1 MPTVLVV
8 DDEPRIVTLLAQFLA
23 GTSCTVVE
31 AADGETALNTLA
43 EVPVDVVVADMRMPR
58 PDCWDILEH
67 IDRAR
72 RPTQV
77 VVITGCGTSLLH
89 REAEARGASAVLE
102 KPCDGATLVRA
113 VNDAVGRAQ
122 AARRRAD
129 L

>member
-31 AADGETALNTLA
+31 AVDGESVLTTLA

-58 PDCWDILEH
+58 PDCWDILEE
-67 IDRAR
+67 INRAR

-77 VVITGCGTSLLH
+77 VVITGCGTTMLH
-89 REAEARGASAVLE
+89 REAQARGASAVLE
-102 KPCDGATLVRA
+102 KPFDGATLVRA
-113 VNDAVGRAQ
+113 VNHAVSRAQ
-122 AARRRAD
+122 ARRSRP